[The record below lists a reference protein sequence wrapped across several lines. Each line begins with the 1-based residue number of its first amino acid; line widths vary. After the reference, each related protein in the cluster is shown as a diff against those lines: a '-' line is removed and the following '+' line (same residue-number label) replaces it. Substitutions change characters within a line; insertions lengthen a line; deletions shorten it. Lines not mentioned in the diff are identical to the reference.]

1 MEQNNTRIMSPA
13 DLKAEIPLDN
23 ASGEQ
28 IIKWREEIADSIHQ
42 DTNKLLVIVGPC
54 SIHDPV
60 SALDYA
66 KRLKAFREEFADK
79 LIIVMR
85 VYFEKPRTTVGW
97 KGLINDPGLDGT
109 YDMAT
114 GLRKARSLLL
124 QINQLGLPVGCE
136 FLDVFTPQYFA
147 DLVSWGAIGA
157 RTTESQVHRE
167 LASGLAM
174 PIGFKNGTDG
184 SVDVA
189 IDGIISAQSPHNFIG
204 IDENGMASIVKT
216 KGNKCLH
223 VILRGSSVGINYD
236 HVSIANVDRLLQRR
250 NISTRLL
257 VDCSHGNSG
266 KSYRNQPLVVDA
278 VMNQIAVHGDINRI
292 GGFMIESHIEAAA
305 QKHRIQDGPLGLVY
319 GKSITDECVSLEMT
333 YAMLKR
339 MVTPNSLLQHLL
351 AH

>member
-1 MEQNNTRIMSPA
+1 MVEVNNTNIESITPILSPA
-13 DLKAEIPLDN
+13 DLKAEIPLDK
-23 ASGEQ
+23 ATGEQ
-28 IIKWREEIADSIHQ
+28 ILRWRQEIAVSI
-42 DTNKLLVIVGPC
+42 NKGGSKLLVIVGPC

-66 KRLKAFREEFADK
+66 KRLLAFREEFAKK

-85 VYFEKPRTTVGW
+85 VYFEKPRTTIGW
-97 KGLINDPGLDGT
+97 KGLINDPGLDGS
-109 YDMAT
+109 YDIAR
-114 GLRKARSLLL
+114 GLRTARRLLL

-157 RTTESQVHRE
+157 RTTESQLHRE
-167 LASGLAM
+167 LASGLSM

-189 IDGIISAQSPHNFIG
+189 IDGIVCAESPHVFLG
-204 IDENGMASIVKT
+204 IDDKGAASIVKT

-223 VILRGSSVGINYD
+223 VILRGSSVATNYD
-236 HVSIANVDRLLQRR
+236 HVSMANIHTLLHRR
-250 NISTRLL
+250 NISTRVL

-266 KSYRNQPLVVDA
+266 KSYKNQPLVVEA

-292 GGFMIESHIEAAA
+292 GGFMIESHIEAGA
-305 QKHRIQDGPLGLVY
+305 QKHQIQNGSIGLEY

-339 MVTPNSLLQHLL
+339 IILV
-351 AH
+351 